1 MRVAGKWDHQT
12 KEDEMLQA
20 QLEWDEI
27 KKRKDAE
34 TLKRRDV
41 KDAK

>member
-27 KKRKDAE
+27 KRQKVKRE
-34 TLKRRDV
+34 TRKVKR
-41 KDAK
+41 